1 MCLYEVTE
9 ENHENLNKDSKIIFL
24 ERKPI
29 AVESVRPSWW
39 WDGSKASLHSRLPK
53 AVLPQ
58 DWTRT
63 KEYTDRHP
71 N

>member
-39 WDGSKASLHSRLPK
+39 
-53 AVLPQ
+53 
-58 DWTRT
+58 
-63 KEYTDRHP
+63 
-71 N
+71 